1 MTAIPEFV
9 IPIGLT
15 ETKREIGD
23 NVITDIELSSGENP
37 LYEKIFDAN
46 DVFRKLNLR
55 DFSKWYSSDKAFIK
69 EMQTV
74 ILRELPVVGKYEDAM
89 KTHDDIRD
97 EEYQEE
103 FLEKYSYVEWDNLRF
118 MNKNSQAMQY
128 LSLYNI
134 TSPVLSLALPIFM
147 LIIPFFL
154 IRLQGHPITLEMYY
168 QYLNMVL
175 KNHSIGQIFSIG
187 SASWDKRVMIL
198 MSFAIYLVQVYFN
211 FKSCVKFIKNMRN
224 LHQTIFSYRDY
235 LRESSSSLQ
244 VVMTEWEDLEL
255 HKEFI
260 DRCRVVKDKCDN
272 IVNQLQ
278 DISPCGITISKI
290 MDIGKAVKAFY
301 MINMDSEYKA
311 TLEYCLKYNS
321 YIGTLHSIKS
331 KIESGEMNMCMISKT
346 TKMSGVYYPHLRDSA
361 VRNDIDCSINN
372 IVTGPNAAGKTT
384 MVKSVLINVILS
396 QQFGCGFYK
405 SCKLK
410 PYDQIH
416 SYINIP
422 DTSGRDSLFQA
433 EAGRCKHILSSI
445 SDNPDDNVLCVFDE
459 LFSGTNPYEAI
470 SAASAYL
477 KHICSL
483 DNVTFLLTT
492 HLLDLCKKLNKLK
505 NVKNTQM
512 QVVSNSGDFEY
523 TYKVID
529 GISRVK
535 GGIKVLRDLGYPQ
548 HIVDESS
555 KIIKTLKI

>member
-1 MTAIPEFV
+1 MTTIPEFV

-15 ETKREIGD
+15 KTKREIGE

-37 LYEKIFDAN
+37 LYEKIFDAE
-46 DVFRKLNLR
+46 DDFRKLNLR
-55 DFSKWYSSDKAFIK
+55 SFAKWYTSDKAFIE

-74 ILRELPVVGKYEDAM
+74 LSRELPEISDYKEAM
-89 KTHDDIRD
+89 KTYDDIRD

-103 FLEKYSYVEWDNLRF
+103 FLEKYSYVEWEKLRF
-118 MNKNSQAMQY
+118 LNKNSQAMQY

-134 TSPVLSLALPIFM
+134 TSPVLTLALPIFM

-154 IRLQGHPITLEMYY
+154 IRLQGHPVTWEMYY
-168 QYLNMVL
+168 EYLKMVL

-198 MSFAIYLVQVYFN
+198 VSFAIYLVQVYFN
-211 FKSCVKFIKNMRN
+211 FQSCVKFIKNMRY
-224 LHQTIFSYRDY
+224 LHQMIFSYRDY
-235 LRESSSSLQ
+235 LRETSTSLQ
-244 VVMTEWEDLEL
+244 FIITEWEDLEM
-255 HKEFI
+255 HKEFVE
-260 DRCRVVKDKCDN
+260 RCGVVKNKCDV

-278 DISPCGITISKI
+278 GISPCGVTISKI

-301 MINMDSEYKA
+301 MINMDSDYKA
-311 TLEYCLKYNS
+311 TLEYCLRYNS
-321 YIGTLHSIKS
+321 YIGTLHSLKT
-331 KIESGEMNMCMISKT
+331 KIDSGEMSICKLSKK
-346 TKMSGVYYPHLRDSA
+346 TKMKGVYYPHLKDSA
-361 VRNDIDCSINN
+361 VKNDIDCNTNN

-384 MVKSVLINVILS
+384 MVKSVIINVILS
-396 QQFGCGFYK
+396 QQFGCGFYD

-422 DTSGRDSLFQA
+422 DTSGRDSLLQA
-433 EAGRCKHILSSI
+433 ESGRCKHILSSI
-445 SDNPDDNVLCVFDE
+445 SDNPDDTVLCVFDE

-483 DNVTFLLTT
+483 KNVTFLLTT
-492 HLLDLCKKLNKLK
+492 HFLDLCKKLNKLK
-505 NVKNTQM
+505 NVRNMQM
-512 QVVSNSGDFEY
+512 QVVSNDGDFEY
-523 TYKVID
+523 TYKVIC

-535 GGIKVLRDLGYPQ
+535 GG
-548 HIVDESS
+548 
-555 KIIKTLKI
+555 

>member
-1 MTAIPEFV
+1 MTTIPEFV
-9 IPIGLT
+9 IPIGLI

-23 NVITDIELSSGENP
+23 NVIADIELSSGENP
-37 LYEKIFDAN
+37 LYEKIFDA
-46 DVFRKLNLR
+46 DDGFRKLNLHSFAR
-55 DFSKWYSSDKAFIK
+55 WYTSDKEFIK
-69 EMQTV
+69 EMQNV
-74 ILRELPVVGKYEDAM
+74 ISRELPEVSEYKDAM
-89 KTHDDIRD
+89 KTREDIRD

-103 FLEKYSYVEWDNLRF
+103 FLEKYSYVEWDKLQF
-118 MNKNSQAMQY
+118 LNKNSQAMQY

-134 TSPVLSLALPIFM
+134 TSPVLTLALPIFM

-154 IRLQGHPITLEMYY
+154 IRLQGHAVTWEMYC
-168 QYLNMVL
+168 QYLKMVL

-211 FKSCVKFIKNMRN
+211 FQSCVKFIKNMRN
-224 LHQTIFSYRDY
+224 LHQMIFSYRHY
-235 LRESSSSLQ
+235 LREASTSLQ
-244 VVMTEWEDLEL
+244 FTITEWEDLEM
-255 HKEFI
+255 HRGFI
-260 DRCRVVKDKCDN
+260 DRCGVVKNKCDT

-278 DISPCGITISKI
+278 DISPCSITISKV

-301 MINMDSEYKA
+301 MINMDIEYKA
-311 TLEYCLKYNS
+311 TLEYCLKYSS
-321 YIGTLHSIKS
+321 YISTLHSIKS
-331 KIESGEMNMCMISKT
+331 KIESGEMNICNIDKK
-346 TKMSGVYYPHLRDSA
+346 TKMTGVYYPHLKDSA
-361 VRNDIDCSINN
+361 VKNDIDCNINN

-384 MVKSVLINVILS
+384 MVKSVIINVILS
-396 QQFGCGFYK
+396 QQFGCGFYE
-405 SCKLK
+405 SCKLN

-470 SAASAYL
+470 SAANAYL

-492 HLLDLCKKLNKLK
+492 HFLDLCKKLNKLK
-505 NVKNTQM
+505 NVKNKQM
-512 QVVSNSGDFEY
+512 QVVSNNGDFEY

-548 HIVDESS
+548 HIVDDSS

>member
-1 MTAIPEFV
+1 MTTIPEFI

-15 ETKREIGD
+15 KTKREIGD

-37 LYEKIFDAN
+37 LYEKIFDAKDN
-46 DVFRKLNLR
+46 FRKLNLHN
-55 DFSKWYSSDKAFIK
+55 FAKWYTSDKEFIR

-74 ILRELPVVGKYEDAM
+74 LSRKLPEIIDYKDAL
-89 KTHDDIRD
+89 KTYDDIRD
-97 EEYQEE
+97 AKYQED
-103 FLEKYSYVEWDNLRF
+103 FLEKYSYVEWDKLRF
-118 MNKNSQAMQY
+118 LNKNSQAMQY

-134 TSPVLSLALPIFM
+134 TSPVLTLALPLFM

-154 IRLQGHPITLEMYY
+154 IRLQGHPVTWDMYY
-168 QYLNMVL
+168 QYLKMVL

-198 MSFAIYLVQVYFN
+198 VSFAIYLVQVYFN
-211 FKSCVKFIKNMRN
+211 FQSCVKFIKNMRH
-224 LHQTIFSYRDY
+224 LHQMIFSYRNY
-235 LRESSSSLQ
+235 LRETSTSLQ
-244 VVMTEWEDLEL
+244 FIITEWEDLKM
-255 HKEFI
+255 HKDFI
-260 DRCRVVKDKCDN
+260 DRCNVVKKKCDL

-290 MDIGKAVKAFY
+290 IDIGKAVKAFY
-301 MINMDSEYKA
+301 MINMDGDYKA

-321 YIGTLHSIKS
+321 YIDTLHSIKS
-331 KIESGEMNMCMISKT
+331 KIDLGVMNICKLSKKT
-346 TKMSGVYYPHLRDSA
+346 IMKGVYYPHLKDSA
-361 VRNDIDCSINN
+361 IKNDINCNINN
-372 IVTGPNAAGKTT
+372 ILTGPNAAGKTT
-384 MVKSVLINVILS
+384 LVKSVIINVILS
-396 QQFGCGFYK
+396 QQFGCGFYD

-445 SDNPDDNVLCVFDE
+445 SNNPDDNVLCVFDE

-470 SAASAYL
+470 SAANAYL

-483 DNVTFLLTT
+483 NNVTFLLTT
-492 HLLDLCKKLNKLK
+492 HFLDLCKKLNKQK
-505 NVKNTQM
+505 NVKNMQM
-512 QVVSNSGDFEY
+512 QVVSNDGDFEY
-523 TYKVID
+523 TYKIIN

-548 HIVDESS
+548 HIITDSS
-555 KIIKTLKI
+555 KIIKSLKI

>member
-1 MTAIPEFV
+1 MTTIPEFV

-15 ETKREIGD
+15 ETKRELGD

-37 LYEKIFDAN
+37 LYEKIFNAD
-46 DVFRKLNLR
+46 DGFRKLNLSS
-55 DFSKWYSSDKAFIK
+55 FAKWYTSDTAFIK
-69 EMQTV
+69 EMQN
-74 ILRELPVVGKYEDAM
+74 IISRELPEISAYEDAM
-89 KTHDDIRD
+89 KTYDDIRD

-103 FLEKYSYVEWDNLRF
+103 FLEKYSYVEWEKLRF
-118 MNKNSQAMQY
+118 LNKNSQAMQY

-134 TSPVLSLALPIFM
+134 TSPVLTLALPLFM

-154 IRLQGHPITLEMYY
+154 IRLQGHPVTWDMYC
-168 QYLNMVL
+168 QYLKIVL
-175 KNHSIGQIFSIG
+175 RNHSIGQIFSIG

-198 MSFAIYLVQVYFN
+198 ISFAIYLVQVYFN
-211 FKSCVKFIKNMRN
+211 FQSCMKFIKNMRN
-224 LHQTIFSYRDY
+224 LHQMIFSYRDY
-235 LRESSSSLQ
+235 LRETSTSLQ
-244 VVMTEWEDLEL
+244 FVITEWEDLEM

-260 DRCRVVKDKCDN
+260 KKCIIVKNKCDS
-272 IVNQLQ
+272 IVNQLHG
-278 DISPCGITISKI
+278 ISSCGITISKI

-301 MINMDSEYKA
+301 MINMDSDYKA

-331 KIESGEMNMCMISKT
+331 KIDSGVMSICKLGKK
-346 TKMSGVYYPHLRDSA
+346 TKMTGVYYPHLKDDA
-361 VRNDIDCSINN
+361 VKNNIDCTVNN

-384 MVKSVLINVILS
+384 MVKSVIINVILS
-396 QQFGCGFYK
+396 QQFGCGFYD

-445 SDNPDDNVLCVFDE
+445 SDNPHDNVLCVFDE

-470 SAASAYL
+470 SAANAYL

-492 HLLDLCKKLNKLK
+492 HFLDLCKKLNKLN
-505 NVKNTQM
+505 NVKNMQM
-512 QVVSNSGDFEY
+512 QVVSNNCDFEY
-523 TYKVID
+523 TYKVIN

-548 HIVDESS
+548 HIIDESS